1 MKASLCAT
9 AAAVAFLG
17 SAGLAVAQ
25 SQPSRIS
32 PPSPMPY
39 HRADTPGRPAIPDSD
54 VHYSPAMQRLF
65 QAAQRLREAV
75 QDMAQQPAGPRRDE
89 AMQTAERA
97 LLTTQEAM
105 VQLPES
111 LRVTKEFNETQAQLE
126 ETHRLLKDKNASP
139 QQTQA
144 ATERFA
150 GHLPQLQQKGAQM
163 QGAQHA
169 TGAPA
174 NPAAPAMG
182 GGQPSPGR

>member
-9 AAAVAFLG
+9 AAAVALLG
-17 SAGLAVAQ
+17 SAGLAAAQ
-25 SQPSRIS
+25 TQ
-32 PPSPMPY
+32 PSPMAPSQPPY

-54 VHYSPAMQRLF
+54 VQYSPAMQRLF
-65 QAAQRLREAV
+65 QAAQRLRESV

-111 LRVTKEFNETQAQLE
+111 LRVTKEYSDTQAQLE
-126 ETHRLLKDKNASP
+126 ETHRLLKDKSASP
-139 QQTQA
+139 QQTQS

-163 QGAQHA
+163 QGGQQA
-169 TGAPA
+169 TGASG
-174 NPAAPAMG
+174 PAAPATG
-182 GGQPSPGR
+182 GGQPGPGR